1 MSNPE
6 SGFGHLQTDEQGRP
20 LLVLGAELDLAA
32 VAGLRRRLLRVRCEG
47 AKEVIVDVGAFEV
60 LDFDDLKR
68 LFALIGP
75 IEQADCCVLLK
86 STTALFTQVLR
97 ITQAA
102 TPARRAQHD
111 EPLDTT
117 TTTTTCSHP
126 EVLPAASGAHP

>member
-6 SGFGHLQTDEQGRP
+6 SGCGHLQTDEQGRP
-20 LLVLGAELDLAA
+20 LLALGAELDLAA
-32 VAGLRRRLLRVRCEG
+32 VSGLRRRLLRVRCEG

-75 IEQADCCVLLK
+75 IEQADCRVLLK

-97 ITQAA
+97 IAEA
-102 TPARRAQHD
+102 GM
-111 EPLDTT
+111 
-117 TTTTTCSHP
+117 
-126 EVLPAASGAHP
+126 PAAPRAHP

>member
-6 SGFGHLQTDEQGRP
+6 GGFGHLQMDEQGRP

-32 VAGLRRRLLRVRCEG
+32 VAGLRRRLLRARCEG

-75 IEQADCCVLLK
+75 TEQADCCVLLK
-86 STTALFTQVLR
+86 STTALFTQVLH
-97 ITQAA
+97 ITEAG
-102 TPARRAQHD
+102 TPTRRPPHD
-111 EPLDTT
+111 EPFGTT
-117 TTTTTCSHP
+117 TTTDSCE
-126 EVLPAASGAHP
+126 EVLPAASGAHR

>member
-1 MSNPE
+1 MMSDPE
-6 SGFGHLQTDEQGRP
+6 TGFGHLQMDEQGRP
-20 LLVLGAELDLAA
+20 LLAVGAELDLAA

-86 STTALFTQVLR
+86 STTALFTQVLQ
-97 ITQAA
+97 IADA
-102 TPARRAQHD
+102 DAPPRRPPRDQPCAV
-111 EPLDTT
+111 
-117 TTTTTCSHP
+117 
-126 EVLPAASGAHP
+126 VLPAASGAHQ